1 MDFDL
6 VLRGG
11 TVVTPEAVTPADLGV
26 VAGRIAAIATPGSL
40 PQGRED
46 LSITGK
52 TVIPGGIDTHTHLR
66 EPGYTKKEDITTGTR
81 AAAAGGYTVVV
92 GMPNVDPPTTTL
104 DLYEEI
110 LAMYRA
116 KSLVDY
122 NHNPSPMHLDQV
134 QSLAD
139 RGALG
144 FKVYMLRDAGTNAPY
159 PHMPALCVTNHG
171 RLLEIAEAVEK
182 TGRPL
187 MVHAQDQEIGELLE
201 QRAWQAGDRGP
212 LAFARTWQQY
222 DGIVW
227 DSAIAFLL
235 RLQEVTGVRMHMLHI
250 RGRRAVELMRPAKQR
265 TDRVT
270 AETNPH
276 LVLLND
282 EWANIERLGPYALN
296 YWNGPDTTGILWDA
310 LRDGTIDV
318 IGTDHAPH
326 TREEKE
332 IGWTDM
338 WQAAAGTPKIQET
351 LSLFLTEVHKG
362 RLPLRRLVE
371 LFSTR
376 PAQIFGLYPKKGA
389 IVPGAD
395 ADLVVVDLNAEG
407 VIRNE
412 DMLSKCG
419 WSSWAGQAVTGL
431 PIHTL
436 VRGTFVMRDRVV
448 VGSPGFGQLARPQ

>member
-11 TVVTPEAVTPADLGV
+11 TVVSPEAVTKADIGI
-26 VAGRIAAIATPGSL
+26 AGGRIAAVATPGTL
-40 PQGRED
+40 PQARQD
-46 LSITGK
+46 VTIRGK
-52 TVIPGGIDTHTHLR
+52 TVIPGGVDTHTHLR
-66 EPGYTKKEDITTGTR
+66 EPGFTNKEDITTGTR

-110 LAMYRA
+110 LEMYKA

-134 QSLAD
+134 EALAD
-139 RGALG
+139 RGAIG

-171 RLLEIAEAVEK
+171 RLLEIAEAVAK

-201 QRAWQAGDRGP
+201 QRAWKAGDRGP
-212 LAFARTWQQY
+212 LPFARTWQQY

-227 DSAIAFLL
+227 DSAIAFLI
-235 RLQEVTGVRMHMLHI
+235 RLQEVTDVRMHILHV
-250 RGRRAVELMRPAKQR
+250 RGRRAVELVRAAKQH
-265 TDRVT
+265 TDQVT

-282 EWANIERLGPYALN
+282 DWANIERLGPYALN
-296 YWNGPDTTGILWDA
+296 YWNGPNTTGVLWDA

-332 IGWTDM
+332 IGWQDM

-362 RLPLRRLVE
+362 RLSLQRLVD

-376 PAQIFGLYPKKGA
+376 PARVFGLYPKKGA
-389 IVPGAD
+389 ILPGAD
-395 ADLVVVDLNAEG
+395 ADLVVVDLEQED
-407 VIRNE
+407 VIRNA

-419 WSSWAGQAVTGL
+419 WSSWDGQKVVGV
-431 PIHTL
+431 PVHTL
-436 VRGTFVMRDRVV
+436 VRGTFVMRDRAV
-448 VGSPGFGQLARPQ
+448 VGMPGFGELARPQ